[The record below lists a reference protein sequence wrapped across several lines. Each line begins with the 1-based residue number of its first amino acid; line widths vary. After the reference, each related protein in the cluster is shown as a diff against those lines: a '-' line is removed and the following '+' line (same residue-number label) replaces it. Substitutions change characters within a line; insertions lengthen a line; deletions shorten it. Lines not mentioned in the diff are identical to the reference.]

1 MRPIKRVAVCAVAV
15 VVMGTMA
22 TTAQAAKKKPI
33 TGPINIVSSGGEAE
47 LMAKGLATV
56 KCKHFEATGV
66 ITAPKTNEGVVSF
79 FECEALAQKCKNPG
93 GTIGTI
99 KTYLLVAEI
108 GWVSKAKSEVG
119 LDFKPGPENATL
131 LAKFECAGDVFEVKG
146 SVIGAIGPINEMGT
160 ESKQVFTGLPGEP
173 YTQEIQNLEGMP
185 KDTLITQAVKLIEG
199 EHESA
204 QYTTATTKTEKVKVI
219 GKKGKEEEVPDPA
232 ELWTIGG
239 TPEFGRCQAHKNGH
253 FLDKNC
259 TKEALFKESKKTHVK
274 KYKGKYEFEPV

>member
-1 MRPIKRVAVCAVAV
+1 MRPIIRVAVCAVAV
-15 VVMGTMA
+15 VVVGVMA

-47 LMAKGLATV
+47 LKAKGLATV

-108 GWVSKAKSEVG
+108 GWVSKAKGEVG

-131 LAKFECAGDVFEVKG
+131 LAKFECAGDEFEVTG
-146 SVIGAIGPINEMGT
+146 SVIGALTPINEMGT

-173 YTQEIQNLEGMP
+173 YTQEIQNFEGMP
-185 KDTLITQAVKLIEG
+185 KDTLLTRAVKLIEG

-204 QYTTATTKTEKVKVI
+204 QYTTATTKTEDVEVE
-219 GKKGKEEEVPDPA
+219 GKKGKKEKVPNPA
-232 ELWTIGG
+232 EIWTIGG
-239 TPEFGRCQAHKNGH
+239 TPEFGRCQEHKKGH
-253 FLDKNC
+253 FSDKNC
-259 TKEALFKESKKTHVK
+259 TKEAFKEKKGKKT
-274 KYKGKYEFEPV
+274 YDGKYEFEPV

>member
-1 MRPIKRVAVCAVAV
+1 MRPIIRVAVWAVAV
-15 VVMGTMA
+15 VVVGVMA

-33 TGPINIVSSGGEAE
+33 TGPIKIVSSGGEAE
-47 LMAKGLATV
+47 LKAKGIATV
-56 KCKHFEATGV
+56 KCKHFEAKGV
-66 ITAPKTNEGVVSF
+66 ITAPKTNEGVVTF
-79 FECEALAQKCKNPG
+79 FECEALAQKCKSAG
-93 GTIGTI
+93 ETTGTIQ
-99 KTYLLVAEI
+99 TYLLVAEI

-131 LAKFECAGDVFEVKG
+131 LAKFACAGDEFEVKG

-173 YTQEIQNLEGMP
+173 YTQEIQNLEGKP
-185 KDTLITQAVKLIEG
+185 KDTLITTAVKVIEG

-204 QYTTATTKTEKVKVI
+204 QYTTATTKTEEVEVE
-219 GKKGKEEEVPDPA
+219 GKKGKEKVPDPA

-239 TPEFGRCQAHKNGH
+239 TPEFGRCQEHKNGH
-253 FLDKNC
+253 FSDKNC
-259 TKEALFKESKKTHVK
+259 TKEAPFTENKKTHVK